1 MKDQGEF
8 LRTVLSGVKG
18 QVWMMHLVDSGDM
31 CQQRGMICTLYV
43 YIMCTF
49 CIMHTWYGIMYLQYY
64 AYAENIY
71 VNIENYTCYSMF
83 PKAPFAQTGKVD

>member
-8 LRTVLSGVKG
+8 RRTVLSGVKR

-31 CQQRGMICTLYV
+31 YQQRGMICTLYV

-49 CIMHTWYGIMYLQYY
+49 RIMHTWYGIVYIQYY
-64 AYAENIY
+64 AYAENIHVYRKLHMLQY
-71 VNIENYTCYSMF
+71 VPKGTCCPNWKS
-83 PKAPFAQTGKVD
+83 